1 MRRLLALGAVL
12 VLALALS
19 SVAGADTFRVVRSQA
34 SGGSRSVASRGARSI
49 EVSPQS
55 GGAIPFTVT
64 QDGGMSFAALLPIWQ
79 AAGNAYGIPWPVLA
93 AINKVE
99 TGFGRN
105 LGPSSAGAVGWM
117 QFMPSTWARWGIDAN
132 GDGVADPNNP
142 SDAIFSAA
150 RYLAGCGG
158 QFDIA
163 RAVYCYNHATW
174 YVNEVL
180 GLAGLYGGAGG
191 GGATGIVFSA
201 RQIKARLDSARS
213 RVATSHAQLGAA
225 REQAR
230 KLAHAERRFLRV
242 AGTARLLSAR
252 LEAHRHAV
260 LLGVRR
266 HAAESQVNR
275 LRTRLEAATTQLG
288 RFRDEANGSSFAPN
302 APGLLAGSMF
312 SVGGGSA
319 ADAPYSGV
327 VSLALQYLGIPYV
340 WGGATPRGFDCSGLV
355 QYVFAQVGIS
365 LPHYTVAQW
374 NYPGG
379 VPVPKNQLQPG
390 DLVFFNGLD
399 HVGIYIGYGDFIDA
413 PHTGANVQIDSL
425 GEPWF
430 ASRYDGARR
439 ILGAAVAG
447 VSQAAGA
454 TAFSSSGG
462 TSFSSDVVYFT
473 H

>member
-1 MRRLLALGAVL
+1 MRRLLPLLGAVL
-12 VLALALS
+12 VLALTVAGT
-19 SVAGADTFRVVRSQA
+19 AGADTFRVAHPHNQSA
-34 SGGSRSVASRGARSI
+34 GAAAT
-49 EVSPQS
+49 VV
-55 GGAIPFTVT
+55 PFTVT
-64 QDGGMSFAALLPIWQ
+64 AQAQGGAMSFAALLPIWQ

-99 TGFGRN
+99 TNFGSN

-142 SDAIFSAA
+142 TDAIFSAA

-163 RAVYCYNHATW
+163 RAVYCYNHASW

-180 GLAGLYGGAGG
+180 GLASLYSQSGGLGSGGVGV
-191 GGATGIVFSA
+191 VFSA
-201 RQIKARLDSARS
+201 KQLKAQLASARN
-213 RVATSHAQLGAA
+213 RVSASHALLGTA
-225 REQAR
+225 RAQAR
-230 KLAHAERRFLRV
+230 KLARSERKFLRV
-242 AGTARLLSAR
+242 ANNARLLTRQLDAR
-252 LEAHRHAV
+252 KRAV

-266 HAAESQVNR
+266 QAADARVNELQRR
-275 LRTRLEAATTQLG
+275 LNAATNQLG
-288 RFRDEANGSSFAPN
+288 RYRNEANGPAFATN
-302 APGLLAGSMF
+302 APTLLPGNLF
-312 SVGGGSA
+312 STGGGS
-319 ADAPYSGV
+319 APYSGV
-327 VSLALQYLGIPYV
+327 VSIAMQYLGVPYK
-340 WGGATPRGFDCSGLV
+340 WGGASPTTGFDCSGLV

-374 NYPGG
+374 NYAGA
-379 VPVPKNQLQPG
+379 VPVPKNQLRPG

-413 PHTGANVQIDSL
+413 PHTGANVEIDSL
-425 GEPWF
+425 SERWF

-439 ILGAAVAG
+439 IVGAAVGG
-447 VSQAAGA
+447 VPQMASSPGT
-454 TAFSSSGG
+454 TAFSSN
-462 TSFSSDVVYFT
+462 VVYFT